1 VLFARDFPEEG
12 IMANR
17 NCFGRAAL
25 AVAGVVWCAVTVQV
39 QAQAFPAK
47 PVRIVVP
54 YPPGGPLDDVARAL
68 GQKLS
73 PVWGQQV
80 LVDNRI
86 GADVV
91 AKSPPDGYTMV
102 LANSGPM
109 TINVSLRKDL
119 PYDPQKDFAP
129 VTQIISGP
137 MVLVVHPSL
146 PVKSV
151 KDLITL
157 ARNNPGK
164 LNYASAGVGN
174 LQHLGMEHL
183 QALAKVKMNHVP
195 YKGAAPA
202 FIDTLSGRIDLQ
214 FANIV
219 GVLPHV
225 ENKRVRAIAISA
237 SRGASVLPDVP
248 GVSATLPAF
257 DLDGWMGLF
266 VRAGTPQDIIAKLH
280 RDLAAAVQS
289 PDYRER
295 FAKRGADVV
304 VGGPEG
310 LAKIVRDEI
319 PLYAGIIKSAKIT
332 PE

>member
-1 VLFARDFPEEG
+1 
-12 IMANR
+12 MNR
-17 NCFGRAAL
+17 GHCFRQA
-25 AVAGVVWCAVTVQV
+25 AVAVLLISTWGFVLPVS
-39 QAQAFPAK
+39 AQSFPAK
-47 PVRIVVP
+47 PVRFIVP
-54 YPPGGPLDDVARAL
+54 YPAGGPLDEVARAV
-68 GQKLS
+68 GQKLT

-80 LVDNRI
+80 LVDNRSGAGGGI

-102 LANSGPM
+102 LANSGPI
-109 TINVSLRKDL
+109 TINVSLRRDL
-119 PYDPQKDFAP
+119 PYDPLKDLAP
-129 VTQIISGP
+129 VTQIIGAP

-146 PVKSV
+146 PVRSV
-151 KDLITL
+151 KELIAL
-157 ARNNPGK
+157 ARTNPGK

-183 QALAKVKMNHVP
+183 QALAKIKMNHVP

-225 ENKRVRAIAISA
+225 ASKRVRAIAISA
-237 SRGASVLPDVP
+237 ARGASVLPDVP
-248 GVSATLPAF
+248 GVAATLPAF
-257 DLDGWMGLF
+257 DLDGWMGIF
-266 VRAGTPQDIIAKLH
+266 VRAGTPQETISKMQ

-289 PDYRER
+289 ADFRER
-295 FAKRGADVV
+295 FAKLGADVV

-310 LAKIVRDEI
+310 LAKIVREEI
-319 PLYAGIIKSAKIT
+319 PLYAKIIKSAKIVA
-332 PE
+332 E

>member
-1 VLFARDFPEEG
+1 MLTSKRIASVVF
-12 IMANR
+12 
-17 NCFGRAAL
+17 AAL
-25 AVAGVVWCAVTVQV
+25 GLWLSVWPSLAPAQV
-39 QAQAFPAK
+39 FPAK
-47 PVRIVVP
+47 PVRLIVP
-54 YPPGGPLDDVARAL
+54 YPPGGPLDDVARAV
-68 GQKLS
+68 GQKLA
-73 PVWGQQV
+73 PLWGQQL
-80 LVDNRI
+80 LVDNRSGAGGSI
-86 GADVV
+86 GVDVV
-91 AKSPPDGYTMV
+91 AKSASDGYTLV
-102 LANSGPM
+102 LANPGPM

-119 PYDPQKDFAP
+119 PYDPQKDLAP

-137 MVLVVHPSL
+137 MVLVVHPSM

-151 KDLITL
+151 KELVAL
-157 ARNNPGK
+157 ARAHPGK
-164 LNYASAGVGN
+164 LNYASAGIGN

-183 QALAKVKMNHVP
+183 QVLAKVKMNHVP

-225 ENKRVRAIAISA
+225 ESRRVRAIAISVA
-237 SRGASVLPDVP
+237 RGASVLPDVP
-248 GVSATLPAF
+248 GVAATLPGF
-257 DLDGWMGLF
+257 DLDSWMGIF
-266 VRAGTPQDIIAKLH
+266 ARAGTPPEVIAKLH
-280 RDLAAAVQS
+280 RDFASVVQS
-289 PDYRER
+289 PDFRER

-310 LAKIVRDEI
+310 LAKIVRDEM

>member
-1 VLFARDFPEEG
+1 MNRITCFSQVAVAALLFALSGSAVPV
-12 IMANR
+12 
-17 NCFGRAAL
+17 AA
-25 AVAGVVWCAVTVQV
+25 QS
-39 QAQAFPAK
+39 FPAK

-54 YPPGGPLDDVARAL
+54 YPPGGPLDEVARAL
-68 GQKLS
+68 ALKLS

-80 LVDNRI
+80 LVDNRSGAGGSI
-86 GADVV
+86 GADVA

-102 LANSGPM
+102 LANSGPI
-109 TINVSLRKDL
+109 TINVSLRRDL
-119 PYDPQKDFAP
+119 PYDPQKDLAP

-151 KDLITL
+151 KDLIAL
-157 ARNNPGK
+157 ARAHPGK
-164 LNYASAGVGN
+164 LNYASAGIGN

-183 QALAKVKMNHVP
+183 QALAKIKMNHVP

-225 ENKRVRAIAISA
+225 ANKRVRAIAISA
-237 SRGASVLPDVP
+237 ARGSTVLPDVP
-248 GVSATLPAF
+248 AVAATLPQF

-266 VRAGTPQDIIAKLH
+266 VRAGTPPDAIAKLY

-289 PDYRER
+289 ADYRER

-319 PLYAGIIKSAKIT
+319 PIYAGIIKSAKIT

>member
-1 VLFARDFPEEG
+1 MRRIRYIAQAAV
-12 IMANR
+12 
-17 NCFGRAAL
+17 AAL
-25 AVAGVVWCAVTVQV
+25 LWPVLCLTLPVA
-39 QAQAFPAK
+39 AQPFPAK
-47 PVRIVVP
+47 PVRFIVP
-54 YPPGGPLDDVARAL
+54 YPPGGPLDEVARAVA
-68 GQKLS
+68 QKLT

-80 LVDNRI
+80 LVDNRSGAGGSI
-86 GADVV
+86 GADAV

-102 LANSGPM
+102 LANSGPI
-109 TINVSLRKDL
+109 TVNVTLRRDL
-119 PYDPQKDFAP
+119 PYDPVKDLAP

-151 KDLITL
+151 KELIAL
-157 ARNNPGK
+157 ARAHPGK
-164 LNYASAGVGN
+164 LNYASAGIGN

-183 QALAKVKMNHVP
+183 QALAGIRMNHVP

-225 ENKRVRAIAISA
+225 ENRRVRAIAISA
-237 SRGASVLPDVP
+237 ARGASVLPGVP
-248 GVSATLPAF
+248 GVGATLPQF
-257 DLDGWMGLF
+257 DIDGWMGVF
-266 VRAGTPQDIIAKLH
+266 VRAGTPPEVISKLH

-289 PDYRER
+289 PDFRER

-310 LAKIVRDEI
+310 LAKIVREEI
-319 PLYAGIIKSAKIT
+319 PLYAGIIKSAKISA
-332 PE
+332 E

>member
-1 VLFARDFPEEG
+1 VLP
-12 IMANR
+12 
-17 NCFGRAAL
+17 AA
-25 AVAGVVWCAVTVQV
+25 
-39 QAQAFPAK
+39 AQSFPAK
-47 PVRIVVP
+47 PVRFIVP
-54 YPPGGPLDDVARAL
+54 YPPGGPLDEVARAV
-68 GQKLS
+68 GQKLA

-80 LVDNRI
+80 LVDNRSGAGGSI

-102 LANSGPM
+102 LANSGPI

-119 PYDPQKDFAP
+119 PYDPLKDLAP
-129 VTQIISGP
+129 VTQIIGAP

-146 PVKSV
+146 PVRSV
-151 KDLITL
+151 KDLIAL
-157 ARNNPGK
+157 ARAHPGK

-183 QALAKVKMNHVP
+183 QALAKIKMNHVP

-237 SRGASVLPDVP
+237 ARGSTVLPDVP
-248 GVSATLPAF
+248 GVAATLPQF
-257 DLDGWMGLF
+257 DLDGWMGIF
-266 VRAGTPQDIIAKLH
+266 VRAGTPPETINRMQ

-289 PDYRER
+289 PDFRER

-310 LAKIVRDEI
+310 LAKIVREEI
-319 PLYAGIIKSAKIT
+319 PLYAGIIKSAKIMA
-332 PE
+332 E

>member
-1 VLFARDFPEEG
+1 MSRSDGLRQFAILVLLIAVPGFAPS
-12 IMANR
+12 
-17 NCFGRAAL
+17 
-25 AVAGVVWCAVTVQV
+25 VS
-39 QAQAFPAK
+39 AQAFPAK
-47 PVRIVVP
+47 PVRFVVP
-54 YPPGGPLDDVARAL
+54 YPPGGPLDEVARAV

-80 LVDNRI
+80 LVDNRSGAGGSI

-102 LANSGPM
+102 LANSGPI
-109 TINVSLRKDL
+109 TINVSLRRDL
-119 PYDPQKDFAP
+119 PYDPLKDLAP
-129 VTQIISGP
+129 VTQIIGAP

-146 PVKSV
+146 PVRSV
-151 KDLITL
+151 KDLIAL
-157 ARNNPGK
+157 ARAHPGK
-164 LNYASAGVGN
+164 LNYASAGIGN

-183 QALAKVKMNHVP
+183 QALAKIKMNHVP

-225 ENKRVRAIAISA
+225 ANKRVRAIAISA
-237 SRGASVLPDVP
+237 ARGASVLPDVP
-248 GVSATLPAF
+248 GVAATLPQF
-257 DLDGWMGLF
+257 DLDGWMGIF
-266 VRAGTPQDIIAKLH
+266 VRAGTPQDTIGKMQ

-289 PDYRER
+289 ADFRER
-295 FAKRGADVV
+295 FARLGADVV

-319 PLYAGIIKSAKIT
+319 PLYAAIIKSAKVT

>member
-1 VLFARDFPEEG
+1 MNRIICFNQVAVTALLFAIFAISGFALPV
-12 IMANR
+12 
-17 NCFGRAAL
+17 AA
-25 AVAGVVWCAVTVQV
+25 QP
-39 QAQAFPAK
+39 FPAK

-54 YPPGGPLDDVARAL
+54 YPPGGPLDEVARAL
-68 GQKLS
+68 ALKLS

-80 LVDNRI
+80 LIDNRSGAGGSI
-86 GADVV
+86 GVDVV

-102 LANSGPM
+102 LANSGPI

-119 PYDPQKDFAP
+119 PYDPQKDLAP

-151 KDLITL
+151 KDLIAL
-157 ARNNPGK
+157 ARAHPGK

-183 QALAKVKMNHVP
+183 LALAKIKMNHVP

-237 SRGASVLPDVP
+237 ARGSTVLPDVP
-248 GVSATLPAF
+248 GVAATLPAF

-266 VRAGTPQDIIAKLH
+266 VRAGTAPDTIAKLH

-319 PLYAGIIKSAKIT
+319 PIYAGIIKSAKIVA
-332 PE
+332 E

>member
-1 VLFARDFPEEG
+1 MVKSKHMAAAVLA
-12 IMANR
+12 A
-17 NCFGRAAL
+17 FGFL
-25 AVAGVVWCAVTVQV
+25 LPVH
-39 QAQAFPAK
+39 AQTFPAK
-47 PVRIVVP
+47 PVRLIVP
-54 YPPGGPLDDVARAL
+54 YPPGGPLDEVARAV
-68 GQKLS
+68 GQKLA
-73 PVWGQQV
+73 PMWGQQ
-80 LVDNRI
+80 LIVDNRSGAGGSI

-91 AKSPPDGYTMV
+91 AKSPPDGYTLV

-151 KDLITL
+151 KDLIAL
-157 ARNNPGK
+157 ARAHPGK
-164 LNYASAGVGN
+164 LNYASAGIGN

-183 QALAKVKMNHVP
+183 QALAKVRMNHVP

-225 ENKRVRAIAISA
+225 EQRRVRAIAVSA
-237 SRGASVLPDVP
+237 ARGASVLPEVP
-248 GVSATLPAF
+248 GVAATLPAF
-257 DLDGWMGLF
+257 DLDGWMGIF
-266 VRAGTPQDIIAKLH
+266 ARAGTPPDVVAKLH
-280 RDLAAAVQS
+280 RDFAAAVQS
-289 PDYRER
+289 ADFRER
-295 FAKRGADVV
+295 FARRGADVV

-319 PLYAGIIKSAKIT
+319 PLYAGIIKSANIT